1 MATDRTHIQR
11 WAPQD
16 YRTSKVRA
24 RSIRTGDP
32 MLRLVYL
39 ELLFALFERGGELPD
54 DLEVLTD
61 ELGLPAEEIES
72 ALDTLSR
79 LQAAD
84 AASRGGIL
92 REGGRISN
100 PRVSEELADEAEY
113 RKSQAALGRKGGRA
127 KAKASLSGRQ
137 AKTKRPP
144 SDRQAN
150 AQRSVSPPAPA
161 PAPTPTPAPEREAS
175 PTTSGGPRADGKPDD
190 REARSKTP
198 QQRYV
203 DSAWAIYDGVS
214 VPRPQAGLLGR
225 WAREFFRGDYG
236 WALRELDALA
246 VTGHLA
252 KGASYV
258 SKALQGAATRA
269 RAGARGE
276 RGGPPAADGADAP
289 RFEVGATT
297 RDGLLTWD
305 GERWAP
311 TKRAA
316 AGGEA

>member
-24 RSIRTGDP
+24 RSIRTSDP

-39 ELLFALFERGGELPD
+39 EILFALFERGGELPD

-61 ELGLPAEEIES
+61 ELGLPAEQIAA

-79 LQAAD
+79 LQASD

-92 REGGRISN
+92 RGGGRISN
-100 PRVSEELADEAEY
+100 PRVSEELAAEAEF
-113 RKSQAALGRKGGRA
+113 RKTQAELGRKGGRA
-127 KAKASLSGRQ
+127 KAKRSLSGRQ
-137 AKTKRPP
+137 AKPKR
-144 SDRQAN
+144 SLTDRQAI

-175 PTTSGGPRADGKPDD
+175 PTTSGDVRTDEKPED
-190 REARSKTP
+190 RPKTP

-203 DSAWAIYDGVS
+203 DGAWAIYDGVS
-214 VPRPQAGLLGR
+214 VPRPQPGLLGR

-269 RAGARGE
+269 RSGARVE
-276 RGGPPAADGADAP
+276 REGPPAADGADAP